1 MAHTRTGKTAS
12 KNLKYASANAL
23 KLYLTNVSV
32 FHSHIKIHR
41 MAGRAKPE
49 QMCLYRHAIMIYR
62 LFNQQNPK
70 EEFLELNFQLSDNTR
85 SNKIMFVSRQAKIN
99 ANPVI
104 LGAVSQ
110 DKVF

>member
-49 QMCLYRHAIMIYR
+49 QMCLYRHAIISTD
-62 LFNQQNPK
+62 F
-70 EEFLELNFQLSDNTR
+70 SI
-85 SNKIMFVSRQAKIN
+85 NKIPRKNFFN
-99 ANPVI
+99 
-104 LGAVSQ
+104 
-110 DKVF
+110 